1 MDLLDEHRAA
11 NRKRSLDHAVLALE
25 QEMGATLGSEFIAL
39 GSGFDRGVR
48 FTGFLERLV
57 EGGGLF

>member
-1 MDLLDEHRAA
+1 
-11 NRKRSLDHAVLALE
+11 
-25 QEMGATLGSEFIAL
+25 MGATLGSEFIAL